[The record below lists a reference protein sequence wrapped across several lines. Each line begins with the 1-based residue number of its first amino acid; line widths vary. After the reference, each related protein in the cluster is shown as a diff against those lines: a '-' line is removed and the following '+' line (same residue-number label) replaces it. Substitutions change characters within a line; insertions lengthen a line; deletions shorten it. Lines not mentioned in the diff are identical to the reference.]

1 MEALTQVLIDD
12 PLRPEHRKALQR
24 AVVLLENPNFAAR
37 VAEYAG
43 QPIDSVLRKMPKAA
57 NDRLNR
63 ALEVAILKSLNIAIK
78 SLAPST
84 TRVPSVHGASLLAGL
99 SGGVSGFFGSVALAL
114 ELPVTTTLM
123 LRAIA
128 DLARHNGEDLSALE
142 ARLACVEVFA
152 LGRDSARKRMD
163 VGYYASRALLNKLT
177 QDVSAMLIERG
188 IARSAS
194 SAASAAS
201 SSVVNTLVSE
211 IVARF
216 GIVVSERAAAS
227 AVPVLGA
234 LGGATLNMIF
244 MNHFQRIAQGHFT
257 VRRLERWYGAA
268 VVRGQ
273 YEVEQHRAAESET

>member
-1 MEALTQVLIDD
+1 
-12 PLRPEHRKALQR
+12 
-24 AVVLLENPNFAAR
+24 
-37 VAEYAG
+37 
-43 QPIDSVLRKMPKAA
+43 
-57 NDRLNR
+57 
-63 ALEVAILKSLNIAIK
+63 
-78 SLAPST
+78 
-84 TRVPSVHGASLLAGL
+84 
-99 SGGVSGFFGSVALAL
+99 
-114 ELPVTTTLM
+114 M

-128 DLARHNGEDLSALE
+128 DLARHNGEDLSTLE
-142 ARLACVEVFA
+142 TRLACVEVFA
-152 LGRDSARKRMD
+152 LGRDSARKRTD

-257 VRRLERWYGAA
+257 VRRLERRYGAT

-273 YEVEQHRAAESET
+273 YEVEQHRLAEAET